1 MVLTLELWQIKLS
14 NVVIEFIIS
23 VLLQEKDLIGFLLI
37 YHYYHFR
44 NFSKYQYLKSLGH
57 TVTIFHTMYPS
68 IIYYTNSPK
77 CIEHFFISVISPKT
91 ETYVI
96 EITAQT
102 LKVQQ
107 VIGAHQSSSW
117 CLHHNI
123 PQYINTETFLKVNYH
138 GIFWHFFLKLVF

>member
-1 MVLTLELWQIKLS
+1 MTNKALKCSHRIYNFSFIAREDFW
-14 NVVIEFIIS
+14 FIIIIIS
-23 VLLQEKDLIGFLLI
+23 AT
-37 YHYYHFR
+37 FR
-44 NFSKYQYLKSLGH
+44 NINTSSLGH

-107 VIGAHQSSSW
+107 LIGAHQSSSW
-117 CLHHNI
+117 CLPHNI
-123 PQYINTETFLKVNYH
+123 PQHINTETFLKVNYH